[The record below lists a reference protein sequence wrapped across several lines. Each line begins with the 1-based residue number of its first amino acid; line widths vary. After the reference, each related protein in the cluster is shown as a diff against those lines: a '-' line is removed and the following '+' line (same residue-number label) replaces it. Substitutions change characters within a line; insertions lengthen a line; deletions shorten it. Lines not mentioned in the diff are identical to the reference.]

1 MRRGFW
7 GLLPF
12 LLLVIS
18 TAGLAA
24 QGPTPSADSL
34 VVWSGEIHLTGPTHV
49 PADTT
54 LRIEPGTRITPAPI
68 SSPLEAGQPSHLVVH
83 GDLLVPG
90 GPEPPTEF
98 RVPVT
103 IMGEGPGPTIIE
115 EASFHPSVNASCA
128 LRVSAGGA
136 RIQSSS
142 FTGARNGFC
151 LGEGAPASDP
161 NLGEVNRRS
170 AHVLPPGYVSE
181 VERGD
186 VGPSVDGIASEHE
199 PWLESPASPAVPPSA
214 AILTS
219 NRYVGNS
226 EAGLHLTGPPAGS
239 STSRLHVLSDD
250 SLVAGN
256 DIGIHI
262 GPGAVHLEFSNGT
275 IQDNRIGLLSEGGST
290 EFDHTTFQANRDWD
304 VYNTGEPGDIR
315 WSGSSFEPSCVYTEG
330 RDGYGCQRGS
340 IGGVTVLTILLGL
353 LYGLAFL
360 LSELGQYL
368 LTRLWLWLRLYS
380 RIPRDEVL
388 EHETRQMLLELVR
401 KDPGRHLR
409 DLAKEVGSYGRTVH
423 HLRRLEDENFLRSQ
437 HEGRYLRFY
446 PIDVDPDDREP
457 KSTREHV
464 FATIETTPGIY
475 AAEIAR
481 RIDTS
486 RQLVSYHV
494 RHLLDVGK
502 VTAEVDDRVNRL
514 YPAGG
519 REAKRDSDV
528 P

>member
-7 GLLPF
+7 GLLPVLF
-12 LLLVIS
+12 LVIS

-34 VVWSGEIHLTGPTHV
+34 VVWSGEIQLAGPTHV

-54 LRIEPGTRITPAPI
+54 LQIEPGSRITPAPV
-68 SSPLEAGQPSHLVVH
+68 SPRLEAGQLPHLVVH
-83 GDLLVPG
+83 GDLLAPG
-90 GPEPPTEF
+90 GPGPPTEF

-103 IMGEGPGPTIIE
+103 VMGKGPGPMIIE

-142 FTGARNGFC
+142 FTEARNGLC
-151 LGEGAPASDP
+151 LGEGDPASEPTPGEANRRPPHLLAPA
-161 NLGEVNRRS
+161 
-170 AHVLPPGYVSE
+170 YVSKIE
-181 VERGD
+181 PAQID
-186 VGPSVDGIASEHE
+186 PSVDGTAREHQ
-199 PWLESPASPAVPPSA
+199 PWLESPASPAVPPSTLV
-214 AILTS
+214 LTS

-226 EAGLHLTGPPAGS
+226 QAGLNLTGPPAGI

-250 SLVAGN
+250 SRVAGN
-256 DIGIHI
+256 DVGIHI

-330 RDGYGCQRGS
+330 RDAYGCQRGS

-360 LSELGQYL
+360 LSEAGQYL

-388 EHETRQMLLELVR
+388 DDETRQMLLELVH

-409 DLAKEVGSYGRTVH
+409 DLAREVGSYGRTVH
-423 HLRRLEDENFLRSQ
+423 HLRRLEDEDFLRSQ

-446 PIDVDPDDREP
+446 PLDVDPDDREP
-457 KSTREHV
+457 KSMREHV

-494 RHLLDVGK
+494 GKLLEIGRIESK
-502 VTAEVDDRVNRL
+502 PGERVHRL
-514 YPAGG
+514 YPAG
-519 REAKRDSDV
+519 RDVATNEAGSD
-528 P
+528 